1 MAFMN
6 KILNCLFYSKSSNFQ
21 SFADIK
27 FMSGGSVLTL
37 WWLYDDDGVIN
48 DDDVD
53 GDAVNN
59 DNGDAFVDDDWWW
72 WCWCM
77 GDRYKASPLS
87 SLGVSQ
93 APHHLLFSLLE
104 ETLDENYLRMTPSVF
119 FDRLFNSEFGTNVHC
134 DPPLI
139 KHYFFSLKVIFPLSQ
154 AW

>member
-1 MAFMN
+1 MFRTRF
-6 KILNCLFYSKSSNFQ
+6 LNCFLYKKVQIFFVILLHH

-27 FMSGGSVLTL
+27 FMIGGGVLTL
-37 WWLYDDDGVIN
+37 WWLYDDDVVIN

-59 DNGDAFVDDDWWW
+59 DKGDAFVDDDWWW

-93 APHHLLFSLLE
+93 AHITYFFFFSNKLLMKIIWEWPPLFS
-104 ETLDENYLRMTPSVF
+104 F
-119 FDRLFNSEFGTNVHC
+119 IG
-134 DPPLI
+134 
-139 KHYFFSLKVIFPLSQ
+139 FSILNLV
-154 AW
+154 